1 MRNEGLGSWPARR
14 ARKTPR
20 RVALVHGGLSAA
32 RGGPSTDDGGPSTEC
47 GGRSANAGGPSTE
60 YGGRS
65 ANAGGPSTEYRGRS
79 TSTGDLSTDYRTLH
93 TRVTRLA
100 HALRT
105 RGIRR
110 GDRVAYLGPNHP
122 AYLETLFAAGTL
134 GAVFVPLNTR
144 LAGPE
149 IAYQLTDSGAKAL
162 VHAPS
167 HAAVV
172 AGLPG
177 HTDVRTYIEV
187 GTEYEQVLAAASEEP
202 IDEPVGLDDTCII
215 MYTSGTT
222 GRPKG
227 AMLTHGNLIWNAVN
241 VLVDTDLIADERA
254 LVSAPLFH
262 TAGLNMLTLPVLLKG
277 GTCVLVESF
286 DPAATLDLIEQHRI
300 TFMFG
305 VPTMFEQVARHPRWA
320 DTDLSSLRILTCGG
334 SPVPTP
340 LIAAYQERGLTFL
353 QGYGMTE
360 AAPGTLF
367 LDAEHAVSKAGSAG
381 VPHFFSDVRVV
392 RPDFTPVDVG
402 ETGEIVVRG
411 PHVMPGYWGL
421 PEETAASFTD
431 GWFRSGDA
439 ARVDEDDYVYIV
451 DRMKDM
457 IISGGENVYPA
468 EIEDLLLAHPDIDE
482 CAVIGVADDKWGEV
496 PRAVVVPREGAALDP
511 DEVLASLAGRL
522 AKYKIPKS
530 LVVADELPRTA
541 SGKLLKSRVR
551 SRYGNN
557 PQAKDAT

>member
-14 ARKTPR
+14 ARKTPHR
-20 RVALVHGGLSAA
+20 TALIHGGTTTSYAA
-32 RGGPSTDDGGPSTEC
+32 LHE
-47 GGRSANAGGPSTE
+47 
-60 YGGRS
+60 
-65 ANAGGPSTEYRGRS
+65 
-79 TSTGDLSTDYRTLH
+79 RT
-93 TRVTRLA
+93 TRLA
-100 HALRT
+100 HALRE
-105 RGIRR
+105 RGVRR

-122 AYLETLFAAGTL
+122 SYLETLFAAGTL

-149 IAYQLTDSGAKAL
+149 IAYQLADSGAKAL
-162 VHAPS
+162 LHAPS
-167 HAAVV
+167 HAGLV

-177 HTDVRTYIEV
+177 HTDVRTYLET
-187 GTEYEQVLAAASEEP
+187 GPDYEEILASSTDEP
-202 IDEPVGLDDTCII
+202 IDAPVTPDDTCII

-227 AMLTHGNLIWNAVN
+227 AMLTHGNITWNALN

-277 GTCVLVESF
+277 GTCVLVEAF
-286 DPAATLDLIEQHRI
+286 DPDATFDLIARHRI

-305 VPTMFEQVARHPRWA
+305 VPTMFDQLSRHPRWPA
-320 DTDLSSLRILTCGG
+320 ADLSSLRILTCGG

-367 LDAEHAVSKAGSAG
+367 LDAEHAITKAGSAG

-392 RPDFTPVDVG
+392 RPDLTPVDTD
-402 ETGEIVVRG
+402 EPGEIVVRG

-421 PEETAASFTD
+421 PEETAATFAD

-439 ARVDEDDYVYIV
+439 ARVDEDGYVFVV
-451 DRMKDM
+451 DRIKDM
-457 IISGGENVYPA
+457 IISGGENIYPA
-468 EIEDLLLAHPDIDE
+468 EIEDILLTHPDIVE
-482 CAVIGVADDKWGEV
+482 CAVIGVPDDKWGEV
-496 PRAVVVPREGAALDP
+496 PRAVVVPRAGAALDP
-511 DEVLASLAGRL
+511 DEVLASLSGRL

-530 LVVADELPRTA
+530 LVLADELPRTA

-551 SRYGNN
+551 TRYGN
-557 PQAKDAT
+557 Q

>member
-14 ARKTPR
+14 ARKTPHR
-20 RVALVHGGLSAA
+20 TALVHGDTTWTYAQLY
-32 RGGPSTDDGGPSTEC
+32 E
-47 GGRSANAGGPSTE
+47 
-60 YGGRS
+60 
-65 ANAGGPSTEYRGRS
+65 
-79 TSTGDLSTDYRTLH
+79 RT
-93 TRVTRLA
+93 TRLA
-100 HALRT
+100 HALRA
-105 RGIRR
+105 RGVRR
-110 GDRVAYLGPNHP
+110 GDRIAYLGPNHP
-122 AYLETLFAAGTL
+122 SYLETLFAAGTL
-134 GAVFVPLNTR
+134 GAVFVPLNIR

-149 IAYQLTDSGAKAL
+149 IAYQLADSGTKAL
-162 VHAPS
+162 VYGPQYAGR
-167 HAAVV
+167 V

-177 HTDVRTYIEV
+177 DTDVRAYVEV
-187 GTEYEQVLAAASEEP
+187 GAEYEEELARSSSEP
-202 IDEPVGLDDTCII
+202 IDQPVAPDDTCII

-227 AMLTHGNLIWNAVN
+227 AMLTHGNLTWNALN

-277 GTCVLVESF
+277 GTCVLVEAF
-286 DPAATLDLIEQHRI
+286 DPSATFDLIERHRI

-305 VPTMFEQVARHPRWA
+305 VPTMFEQIARHPRWPDA
-320 DTDLSSLRILTCGG
+320 DLSSLRILTCGG
-334 SPVPTP
+334 SPVPTSM
-340 LIAAYQERGLTFL
+340 IAVYQERGLTFL

-367 LDAEHAVSKAGSAG
+367 LDAEHAVGKAGSAG

-392 RPDFTPVDVG
+392 RPDMAPVDVG
-402 ETGEIVVRG
+402 ETGEVVIRG

-439 ARVDEDDYVYIV
+439 ARVDEDGYVFIV
-451 DRMKDM
+451 DRIKDM
-457 IISGGENVYPA
+457 IISGGENIYPA
-468 EIEDLLLAHPDIDE
+468 EIEDLLLTHPDIVE
-482 CAVIGVADDKWGEV
+482 CAVIGVPDDKWGEV
-496 PRAVVVPREGAALDP
+496 PRAVVVPREGASLDP
-511 DEVLASLAGRL
+511 DAVLASLAGRL

-530 LVVADELPRTA
+530 VVLAAELPRTA

-551 SRYGNN
+551 TRYGNSEG
-557 PQAKDAT
+557 TS

>member
-1 MRNEGLGSWPARR
+1 MRNEGLGAWPARR
-14 ARKTPR
+14 ARKTPNR
-20 RVALVHGGLSAA
+20 TALIHGE
-32 RGGPSTDDGGPSTEC
+32 RT
-47 GGRSANAGGPSTE
+47 
-60 YGGRS
+60 
-65 ANAGGPSTEYRGRS
+65 
-79 TSTGDLSTDYRTLH
+79 TDYRTLH
-93 TRVTRLA
+93 QRVTRLA
-100 HALRT
+100 HALRA

-110 GDRVAYLGPNHP
+110 GDRIAHLGPNHP

-149 IAYQLTDSGAKAL
+149 IAYQLTDSGTRAL
-162 VHAPS
+162 VHAPA
-167 HAAVV
+167 H
-172 AGLPG
+172 AGLVAELRDT
-177 HTDVRTYIEV
+177 TDVRTHVEIGE
-187 GTEYEQVLAAASEEP
+187 EYEQALASAPDEP
-202 IDEPVGLDDTCII
+202 IDEPVTLDDLCII

-227 AMLTHGNLIWNAVN
+227 AMLTHGNLTWNAVN
-241 VLVDTDLIADERA
+241 VLVDHDLITDERA

-277 GTCVLVESF
+277 GTCVLVEAF
-286 DPAATLDLIEQHRI
+286 DPETTLDLIERHRI

-305 VPTMFEQVARHPRWA
+305 VPTMFDQVARQPRWA
-320 DTDLSSLRILTCGG
+320 DADLSSLRILNCGG

-340 LIAAYQERGLTFL
+340 LIAVYQERGLTFL

-367 LDAEHAVSKAGSAG
+367 LDAEHAVGRAGSAG

-392 RPDFTPVDVG
+392 RPDLTPVDAG
-402 ETGEIVVRG
+402 ETGEVVVRG
-411 PHVMPGYWGL
+411 PHVMPGYWQL
-421 PEETAASFTD
+421 PAQTEAAFAD

-439 ARVDEDDYVYIV
+439 ARVDEDGYVYIV
-451 DRMKDM
+451 DRIKDL

-468 EIEDLLLAHPDIDE
+468 EVEDLLLAHPGIAE
-482 CAVIGVADDKWGEV
+482 CAVIGVPDDRWGEV
-496 PRAVVVPREGAALDP
+496 PRAVVVPAADADLDP
-511 DEVLASLAGRL
+511 REVLAALAGRL

-530 LVVADELPRTA
+530 VVIADELPRTA

-551 SRYGNN
+551 QRYGT
-557 PQAKDAT
+557 PTSPTER

>member
-14 ARKTPR
+14 ARKTPHR
-20 RVALVHGGLSAA
+20 TALIHGDTAVTYAELY
-32 RGGPSTDDGGPSTEC
+32 
-47 GGRSANAGGPSTE
+47 GRT
-60 YGGRS
+60 
-65 ANAGGPSTEYRGRS
+65 
-79 TSTGDLSTDYRTLH
+79 
-93 TRVTRLA
+93 TRLA
-100 HALRT
+100 HALKA

-110 GDRVAYLGPNHP
+110 GDRIAYLGPNHP
-122 AYLETLFAAGTL
+122 SYLETLFAAGTL

-149 IAYQLTDSGAKAL
+149 IAYQLADSGAKAL
-162 VHAPS
+162 VYAPVF
-167 HAAVV
+167 AGLV

-177 HTDVRTYIEV
+177 SSDVRTYVEV
-187 GTEYEQVLAAASEEP
+187 GAEYEELTASAADEP
-202 IDEPVGLDDTCII
+202 IDQPVTADDTCII

-227 AMLTHGNLIWNAVN
+227 AMLTHGNLTWNAIN

-277 GTCVLVESF
+277 GTCVLVEAF
-286 DPAATLDLIEQHRI
+286 DPAATLDLIERHRI

-305 VPTMFEQVARHPRWA
+305 VPTMFDLVARHPRWA

-367 LDAEHAVSKAGSAG
+367 LDAEHAIGKAGSAG
-381 VPHFFSDVRVV
+381 VPHFFTDVRVL
-392 RPDFTPVDVG
+392 RPDLTPADVG
-402 ETGEIVVRG
+402 ETGEVVVRG
-411 PHVMPGYWGL
+411 PNVMPGYWGL
-421 PEETAASFTD
+421 PDETSAVFAD

-439 ARVDEDDYVYIV
+439 ARIDEDGYVFIV
-451 DRMKDM
+451 DRIKDM
-457 IISGGENVYPA
+457 IISGGENIYPA
-468 EIEDLLLAHPDIDE
+468 EIEDLLLAHPDIVE
-482 CAVIGVADDKWGEV
+482 CAVIGVRDDKWGEV
-496 PRAVVVPREGAALDP
+496 PRAVVVAREGVALDP

-530 LVVADELPRTA
+530 VVVADELPRTA

-551 SRYGNN
+551 TRYGTTNS
-557 PQAKDAT
+557 

>member
-14 ARKTPR
+14 ARKTPHR
-20 RVALVHGGLSAA
+20 TALIHGETSL
-32 RGGPSTDDGGPSTEC
+32 T
-47 GGRSANAGGPSTE
+47 
-60 YGGRS
+60 YG
-65 ANAGGPSTEYRGRS
+65 ELYE
-79 TSTGDLSTDYRTLH
+79 RT
-93 TRVTRLA
+93 TRLA
-100 HALRT
+100 HALRAS
-105 RGIRR
+105 GVRR
-110 GDRVAYLGPNHP
+110 GDRIAYLGPNHP
-122 AYLETLFAAGTL
+122 SYLETLFAAGTL

-149 IAYQLTDSGAKAL
+149 IAYQLADSGAKAL
-162 VHAPS
+162 VYGAGFT
-167 HAAVV
+167 ALV

-177 HTDVRTYIEV
+177 DETDVRTFVEI
-187 GTEYEQVLAAASEEP
+187 GTEYEALLARAGAEP
-202 IDEPVGLDDTCII
+202 IDQPVTADDTCII

-227 AMLTHGNLIWNAVN
+227 AMLTHGNIIWNAVN
-241 VLVDTDLIADERA
+241 VLVDQDVITDERA

-277 GTCVLVESF
+277 GTCVLVEAF
-286 DPAATLDLIEQHRI
+286 VPEATFDLIERHRI

-305 VPTMFEQVARHPRWA
+305 VPTMFDQIARHPRWA
-320 DTDLSSLRILTCGG
+320 DADLSSLRMLSCGG

-340 LIAAYQERGLTFL
+340 LIATFQERGLTFL

-392 RPDFTPVDVG
+392 RPDMTPVDVDEPG
-402 ETGEIVVRG
+402 EVVVRG

-421 PEETAASFTD
+421 PEETAAVFAD

-439 ARVDEDDYVYIV
+439 ARIDEDGYVFIV
-451 DRMKDM
+451 DRIKDM
-457 IISGGENVYPA
+457 IISGGENIYPA
-468 EIEDLLLAHPDIDE
+468 EIEDQLLAHPDIVE
-482 CAVIGVADDKWGEV
+482 CAVIGVPDDKWGEV
-496 PRAVVVPREGAALDP
+496 PRAVVVPREGCALDA

-530 LVVADELPRTA
+530 VVIADELPRTA
-541 SGKLLKSRVR
+541 SGKLLKARVR
-551 SRYGNN
+551 KRYGTNS
-557 PQAKDAT
+557 

>member
-14 ARKTPR
+14 ARKTPHR
-20 RVALVHGGLSAA
+20 TALIHGGTPTSYAA
-32 RGGPSTDDGGPSTEC
+32 LHE
-47 GGRSANAGGPSTE
+47 
-60 YGGRS
+60 
-65 ANAGGPSTEYRGRS
+65 
-79 TSTGDLSTDYRTLH
+79 RT
-93 TRVTRLA
+93 TRLA
-100 HALRT
+100 HALRE
-105 RGIRR
+105 RGVRR

-122 AYLETLFAAGTL
+122 SYLETLFAAGTL

-149 IAYQLTDSGAKAL
+149 IAYQLADSGAKAL
-162 VHAPS
+162 LHAPS
-167 HAAVV
+167 HAGLV

-177 HTDVRTYIEV
+177 HTDVRTYLET
-187 GTEYEQVLAAASEEP
+187 GPEYEAVLASSSDEP
-202 IDEPVGLDDTCII
+202 IDAPVTPDDTCII

-227 AMLTHGNLIWNAVN
+227 AMLTHGNITWNALN

-277 GTCVLVESF
+277 GTCVLVEAF
-286 DPAATLDLIEQHRI
+286 DPDATFDLIARHRI

-305 VPTMFEQVARHPRWA
+305 VPTMFDHLSRHPRWPA
-320 DTDLSSLRILTCGG
+320 ADLSSLRILTCGG

-367 LDAEHAVSKAGSAG
+367 LDAEHAITKAGSAG

-392 RPDFTPVDVG
+392 RPDLTPVDTD
-402 ETGEIVVRG
+402 EPGEIVVRG

-421 PEETAASFTD
+421 PDETAASFAD

-439 ARVDEDDYVYIV
+439 ARVDEDGYVFVV
-451 DRMKDM
+451 DRIKDM
-457 IISGGENVYPA
+457 IISGGENIYPA
-468 EIEDLLLAHPDIDE
+468 EIEDVLLTHPDIAE

-496 PRAVVVPREGAALDP
+496 PRAVVVPREGAAPDP
-511 DEVLASLAGRL
+511 DEVLASLSGRL

-530 LVVADELPRTA
+530 LVLVDELPRTA

-551 SRYGNN
+551 TRYGN
-557 PQAKDAT
+557 Q

>member
-1 MRNEGLGSWPARR
+1 MRNEGIGSWPARR
-14 ARKTPR
+14 ARKTPHR
-20 RVALVHGGLSAA
+20 TALIHGAHTVS
-32 RGGPSTDDGGPSTEC
+32 
-47 GGRSANAGGPSTE
+47 
-60 YGGRS
+60 YG
-65 ANAGGPSTEYRGRS
+65 
-79 TSTGDLSTDYRTLH
+79 TLH
-93 TRVTRLA
+93 ARTTRLA
-100 HALRT
+100 HALRA
-105 RGIRR
+105 RGVRR

-122 AYLETLFAAGTL
+122 SYLETLFAAGTL

-149 IAYQLTDSGAKAL
+149 IAYQLADSGAKAL
-162 VHAPS
+162 VHGPS
-167 HAAVV
+167 HTGLV
-172 AGLPG
+172 AGLPSS
-177 HTDVRTYIEV
+177 TDVRVHLET
-187 GTEYEQVLAAASEEP
+187 GAEYEAALAGASAEP
-202 IDEPVGLDDTCII
+202 VDEPVGPDDTCII

-227 AMLTHGNLIWNAVN
+227 AMLTHGNLTWNAVN
-241 VLVDTDLIADERA
+241 VLVDTDLVADERA

-277 GTCVLVESF
+277 GTCVLVEAF
-286 DPAATLDLIEQHRI
+286 DPEATLEMIERHRI

-305 VPTMFEQVARHPRWA
+305 VPTMFDQVARHPRWPDA
-320 DTDLSSLRILTCGG
+320 DLSSLRILTCGG

-340 LIAAYQERGLTFL
+340 LIARYQERGLTFL

-367 LDAEHAVSKAGSAG
+367 LDAEHAVGKAGSAG

-392 RPDFTPVDVG
+392 RPDLTPVGVG
-402 ETGEIVVRG
+402 EVGEVVVRG

-421 PEETAASFTD
+421 PEETAASFAD

-439 ARVDEDDYVYIV
+439 ARVDEDGYVHIV
-451 DRMKDM
+451 DRLKDM

-468 EIEDLLLAHPDIDE
+468 EIEDRLLAHPGIAE
-482 CAVIGVADDKWGEV
+482 CAVIGVPDDTWGEV

-511 DEVLASLAGRL
+511 DEVLASLTGCL

-530 LVVADELPRTA
+530 VVVADALPRTA

-551 SRYGNN
+551 TRYGN
-557 PQAKDAT
+557 P

>member
-14 ARKTPR
+14 ARKTPHR
-20 RVALVHGGLSAA
+20 TALIHGDTPFTYA
-32 RGGPSTDDGGPSTEC
+32 E
-47 GGRSANAGGPSTE
+47 
-60 YGGRS
+60 
-65 ANAGGPSTEYRGRS
+65 
-79 TSTGDLSTDYRTLH
+79 LH

-100 HALRT
+100 HALRA

-122 AYLETLFAAGTL
+122 SYLETLFAAGVL

-149 IAYQLTDSGAKAL
+149 IAYQLSDSGARAL
-162 VHAPS
+162 VYGPS
-167 HAAVV
+167 HAGLV

-177 HTDVRTYIEV
+177 STDVRTYVEV
-187 GTEYEQVLAAASEEP
+187 GAEYERLLAESAAEP
-202 IDEPVGLDDTCII
+202 IDEPVTADDTCII

-227 AMLTHGNLIWNAVN
+227 AMLTHGNLTWNAIN
-241 VLVDTDLIADERA
+241 VLIDHDLVADERA

-277 GTCVLVESF
+277 GTCVLVEAF
-286 DPAATLDLIEQHRI
+286 EPNATFDLIEQHRI

-320 DTDLSSLRILTCGG
+320 DADLSSLRILTCGG
-334 SPVPTP
+334 SPVSTP
-340 LIAAYQERGLTFL
+340 LIAAYQQRGLTFL

-360 AAPGTLF
+360 ASPGTLF
-367 LDAEHAVSKAGSAG
+367 LDAEHAISKAGSAG

-392 RPDFTPVDVG
+392 RPDLAPVDVG
-402 ETGEIVVRG
+402 ETGEVVLRG

-421 PEETAASFTD
+421 PEETAASFAD

-439 ARVDEDDYVYIV
+439 ARVDEDGYVFIV
-451 DRMKDM
+451 DRIKDM
-457 IISGGENVYPA
+457 IISGGENIYPA
-468 EIEDLLLAHPDIDE
+468 EIEDLLLGHPDIAE
-482 CAVIGVADDKWGEV
+482 CAVIGVPDDKWGEV
-496 PRAVVVPREGAALDP
+496 PRAVVVPREGAAPDP

-530 LVVADELPRTA
+530 VVIADELPRTA

-551 SRYGNN
+551 KRFGSHS
-557 PQAKDAT
+557 

>member
-14 ARKTPR
+14 ARKTPHR
-20 RVALVHGGLSAA
+20 TALIHGDTTFTYAA
-32 RGGPSTDDGGPSTEC
+32 
-47 GGRSANAGGPSTE
+47 
-60 YGGRS
+60 
-65 ANAGGPSTEYRGRS
+65 
-79 TSTGDLSTDYRTLH
+79 LH

-100 HALRT
+100 HALRA

-122 AYLETLFAAGTL
+122 SYLETLFAAGTL

-149 IAYQLTDSGAKAL
+149 IGYQLSDSGARAL
-162 VHAPS
+162 VYGPS
-167 HAAVV
+167 HAGLV

-177 HTDVRTYIEV
+177 STDVRTYVEV
-187 GTEYEQVLAAASEEP
+187 GAEYERLLAESAQEP
-202 IDEPVGLDDTCII
+202 IDEPVTADDTCII

-227 AMLTHGNLIWNAVN
+227 AMLTHGNLTWNAIN

-277 GTCVLVESF
+277 GTCVLVEAF
-286 DPAATLDLIEQHRI
+286 EPNATFDLIEQHRI

-320 DTDLSSLRILTCGG
+320 DADLSSLRILTCGG
-334 SPVPTP
+334 SPVSSP

-360 AAPGTLF
+360 ASPGTLF
-367 LDAEHAVSKAGSAG
+367 LDAEHAIGKSGSAG

-392 RPDFTPVDVG
+392 RPDLAPVDVG
-402 ETGEIVVRG
+402 ETGEVVLRG

-421 PEETAASFTD
+421 PEETAASFAD

-439 ARVDEDDYVYIV
+439 ARVDEDGYVFIV
-451 DRMKDM
+451 DRIKDM
-457 IISGGENVYPA
+457 IISGGENIYPA
-468 EIEDLLLAHPDIDE
+468 EIEDLLLGHPDIAE
-482 CAVIGVADDKWGEV
+482 CAVIGVPDDKWGEV
-496 PRAVVVPREGAALDP
+496 PRAVVVPREGSAPDP

-530 LVVADELPRTA
+530 VVIADGLPRTA

-551 SRYGNN
+551 KRFGS
-557 PQAKDAT
+557 DS

>member
-14 ARKTPR
+14 ARKTPHR
-20 RVALVHGGLSAA
+20 TALIHGGITLSYA
-32 RGGPSTDDGGPSTEC
+32 E
-47 GGRSANAGGPSTE
+47 
-60 YGGRS
+60 
-65 ANAGGPSTEYRGRS
+65 
-79 TSTGDLSTDYRTLH
+79 LH

-100 HALRT
+100 HALRA

-122 AYLETLFAAGTL
+122 SYLETLFAAGVL

-149 IAYQLTDSGAKAL
+149 IGYQLSDSGARAL
-162 VHAPS
+162 VYGPS
-167 HAAVV
+167 HAGLV

-177 HTDVRTYIEV
+177 STDVRTYVEV
-187 GTEYEQVLAAASEEP
+187 GAEYEQVLAGSPAEP
-202 IDEPVGLDDTCII
+202 IDEPVTGDDTCII

-227 AMLTHGNLIWNAVN
+227 AMLTHGNLTWNAIN

-262 TAGLNMLTLPVLLKG
+262 TAGLNMLALPVLLKG
-277 GTCVLVESF
+277 GTCVLVEAF
-286 DPAATLDLIEQHRI
+286 DPDATFDLIEQHRI

-305 VPTMFEQVARHPRWA
+305 VPTMFEQVARHPRWPA
-320 DTDLSSLRILTCGG
+320 ADLSSLRILTCGG
-334 SPVPTP
+334 SPVSTP

-360 AAPGTLF
+360 ASPGTLF
-367 LDAEHAVSKAGSAG
+367 LDAEHAISKAGSAG

-392 RPDFTPVDVG
+392 RPDLAPVDTG
-402 ETGEIVVRG
+402 ETGEVVLRG

-421 PEETAASFTD
+421 PEETAASFAD

-439 ARVDEDDYVYIV
+439 ARVDEDGYVFIV
-451 DRMKDM
+451 DRIKDM

-468 EIEDLLLAHPDIDE
+468 EIEDLLLRHPDIAE
-482 CAVIGVADDKWGEV
+482 CAVIGVADEKWGEV
-496 PRAVVVPREGAALDP
+496 PRAVVVPREGKVPDP

-530 LVVADELPRTA
+530 VVVADELPRTA

-551 SRYGNN
+551 KRYGNS
-557 PQAKDAT
+557 

>member
-14 ARKTPR
+14 ARKTPHR
-20 RVALVHGGLSAA
+20 TALVHGE
-32 RGGPSTDDGGPSTEC
+32 R
-47 GGRSANAGGPSTE
+47 
-60 YGGRS
+60 
-65 ANAGGPSTEYRGRS
+65 
-79 TSTGDLSTDYRTLH
+79 STDYGTLF

-100 HALRT
+100 HVLRD
-105 RGIRR
+105 RGVRR

-122 AYLETLFAAGTL
+122 AHLETLFAAGTL

-149 IAYQLTDSGAKAL
+149 IAYQLADSGAKAL
-162 VHAPS
+162 LFGPS
-167 HAAVV
+167 HAALV

-177 HTDVRTYIEV
+177 HTDVRTYL
-187 GTEYEQVLAAASEEP
+187 GTGAEYEAALAAAPDEP
-202 IDEPVGLDDTCII
+202 IDEPVTPDDTCII

-227 AMLTHGNLIWNAVN
+227 AMLTHGNLTWNAVN
-241 VLVDTDLIADERA
+241 VLVDSDLIAGERA

-277 GTCVLVESF
+277 GTCVLVEAF
-286 DPAATLDLIEQHRI
+286 DAEATFDLIARHRI

-305 VPTMFEQVARHPRWA
+305 VPAMFDQIARHPRWA
-320 DTDLSSLRILTCGG
+320 AADLSSLRILTCGG

-360 AAPGTLF
+360 ASPGTLL
-367 LDAEHAVSKAGSAG
+367 LDAEHAIAKAGSAG
-381 VPHFFSDVRVV
+381 VPHFFSDVRVL
-392 RPDFTPVDVG
+392 RPDLAPVEPG
-402 ETGEIVVRG
+402 ETGEVVVRG

-421 PEETAASFTD
+421 PEETAASFAD

-439 ARVDEDDYVYIV
+439 ARVDEDGYVYIV
-451 DRMKDM
+451 DRIKDM

-468 EIEDLLLAHPDIDE
+468 EIEDLLLAHPDIAE
-482 CAVIGVADDKWGEV
+482 CAVIGVPDDTWGEV
-496 PRAVVVPREGAALDP
+496 PRAVVVPREGTAPDAA
-511 DEVLASLAGRL
+511 EVLASLTGRL

-530 LVVADELPRTA
+530 VVFTDELPRTA
-541 SGKLLKSRVR
+541 SGKLLKARVR
-551 SRYGNN
+551 RRFGTGS
-557 PQAKDAT
+557 